1 MRTFQT
7 PLWTINLPD
16 DWEEEEDEEG
26 ISLFHPESSGMLRI
40 SAMERDGEIGDDFLD
55 YMAAEHLEA
64 GAEPDEVE
72 CGDFDGLEV
81 SYADG
86 DHYWREWFL
95 RAGSV
100 MLYVTYHCPLADEG
114 LEDDTVDAVL
124 ETLSLA

>member
-1 MRTFQT
+1 MRTLRT

-16 DWEEEEDEEG
+16 GWEEEEDEEG
-26 ISLFHPESSGMLRI
+26 ISLFHPESSGTLRI